1 MRIFSLNKARKSW
14 ELFDAT
20 ESLVKTRPAQVRPC
34 NVQMHLCKVKVS
46 CFAFNAD
53 SPAGGSRAFRRGAVG
68 FHKASPH
75 PSDDRMHVR
84 MERIAAIRAAIAQG
98 SYHVSAADL
107 AQKLIDHMLAHQRS
121 KN

>member
-20 ESLVKTRPAQVRPC
+20 KSLGKTRPAQVR
-34 NVQMHLCKVKVS
+34 LCKVKIS
-46 CFAFNAD
+46 CFALTAD
-53 SPAGGSRAFRRGAVG
+53 SPAGGSTAFRRGAIG
-68 FHKASPH
+68 FQKSSPH
-75 PSDDRMHVR
+75 PSDDRMDVR
-84 MERIAAIRAAIAQG
+84 MERIAAIRAAIARD

>member
-20 ESLVKTRPAQVRPC
+20 ESLEKPRPAQVR
-34 NVQMHLCKVKVS
+34 LCKVNPCKVKMS
-46 CFAFNAD
+46 CFAFTAD
-53 SPAGGSRAFRRGAVG
+53 SPAAGRRAFRRGAIG
-68 FHKASPH
+68 FQKSSPH
-75 PSDDRMHVR
+75 PSDGRMDVR
-84 MERIAAIRAAIAQG
+84 KERIAAIRAAIAQG
-98 SYHVSAADL
+98 SYHVPAADL

>member
-20 ESLVKTRPAQVRPC
+20 KSLGKTRPAQVRLC

-46 CFAFNAD
+46 CFASTAD
-53 SPAGGSRAFRRGAVG
+53 SPAGGRGAFRRGAIG
-68 FHKASPH
+68 FQKSSPH
-75 PSDDRMHVR
+75 PSDDRMDVR
-84 MERIAAIRAAIAQG
+84 MERIAAIRAAIARD